1 MERLHQKFSGDKFTV
16 IAINQMET
24 EDIVFEFTGQLEV
37 DLTFTIL
44 LDKDSNVSKAFSV
57 QGLPTSYLVDKQG
70 NIRYRAIGGR
80 EFDHP
85 DVEKLITDLIKE

>member
-1 MERLHQKFSGDKFTV
+1 ME
-16 IAINQMET
+16 A
-24 EDIVFEFTGQLEV
+24 EDLVFAFTGQLEV

-44 LDKDSNVSKAFSV
+44 FDKDSSVSQAFNVK
-57 QGLPTSYLVDKQG
+57 GLPTSYLIDKKG

-85 DVEKLITDLIKE
+85 EVEKLITNLIQE